1 MLSHSLA
8 QIMVQ
13 GSSGLHGCLFVPS
26 SISIKSFP
34 VTART
39 HAAEAMSSMQGTSAE
54 PIIITL
60 PKLQGQQLL
69 PFIWLE
75 VSEKAMGSLM
85 LSSRARRSRHQ
96 QASAVVLQQG
106 ASKLSASEAQEG
118 CSSSRGTKRVSA
130 VQSG

>member
-1 MLSHSLA
+1 MISFACPTIEVLLLPCVSREVCLCLSQPVQVLSHSLA

-54 PIIITL
+54 PIMITL

-85 LSSRARRSRHQ
+85 LSSRARRSRQ
-96 QASAVVLQQG
+96 QQ
-106 ASKLSASEAQEG
+106 
-118 CSSSRGTKRVSA
+118 
-130 VQSG
+130 

>member
-1 MLSHSLA
+1 MISFACPTIKVLLLPCVSREVCLCLSQPVQVLSHSLA

-54 PIIITL
+54 PIMITL

-85 LSSRARRSRHQ
+85 LSSRARRSRQ
-96 QASAVVLQQG
+96 QQ
-106 ASKLSASEAQEG
+106 
-118 CSSSRGTKRVSA
+118 
-130 VQSG
+130 